1 MDTKLK
7 INMKVIRYKTFS
19 KYDSTDRIKKMKDSD
34 ILAEDYKKTPG
45 VSVKEVSRDLIS
57 GAVIGALAGKINEL
71 SGNKIKGLGT
81 DWRESARKGI
91 LAAGAYDLAK
101 DIYRKHRDGEK
112 VEFYNK
118 RLREAKKNAK
128 RREESDW
135 KNNTLNRE
143 GYTY

>member
-1 MDTKLK
+1 MK
-7 INMKVIRYKTFS
+7 IIRYKTFS

-34 ILAEDYKKTPG
+34 ILAEEYKKTPG
-45 VSVKEVSRDLIS
+45 VTAKEVTKDLVS
-57 GAVIGALAGKINEL
+57 GAVLGALLGKANEI

-81 DWRESARKGI
+81 DWRKTARKGI

-101 DIYRKHRDGEK
+101 DLYRKHRDGEK

-118 RLREAKKNAK
+118 RLRQAKKNAK

-135 KNNTLNRE
+135 LNNTLNRD